1 VLARTGGPV
10 QEVFNRSYLLY
21 SPGDRGCCS
30 KVDVEGAI
38 CDAAHE
44 FLAALHHEE
53 DNQMEHTQYWHFPSW
68 AREGVDVV
76 VLPAEGCD
84 RIGCSS
90 NQVKL
95 THALNKDLD
104 EAVKEIQ

>member
-1 VLARTGGPV
+1 
-10 QEVFNRSYLLY
+10 
-21 SPGDRGCCS
+21 
-30 KVDVEGAI
+30 
-38 CDAAHE
+38 
-44 FLAALHHEE
+44 
-53 DNQMEHTQYWHFPSW
+53 
-68 AREGVDVV
+68 V

-104 EAVKEIQ
+104 EAVKEIQWLGNYEEEAS